1 MGADD
6 RVFPEEAVDPAAPFD
21 EVRDEPPANQVEDA
35 SPSKDAAK
43 TFDKPEMPSDEA
55 TTKLKDHVARF
66 KEAIP
71 EYEGMSEQERGWMM
85 LEASL
90 RIMAGQ
96 SPDAITNIAK
106 GLQGLGPAMM
116 KDAKEKRAWNRQV
129 DLSAAKYAL
138 ESVAKDEAK
147 ADALAK
153 EGRSLPYKL
162 VALEDFLDPLTGDM
176 VLEGQ
181 VYAATRAHINSG
193 LLKQIPVTFSNVF
206 ASRAK
211 AISTAAKSLLEQT
224 AEAKKLNTIDYKEAK
239 VINENLIAASE
250 SFVHASGGRSLIDG
264 VIKQL
269 ALYPD
274 DITGAKG
281 AANKLWSDTLN
292 FMGVRDKSR
301 AYKTRELMEVDLKM
315 AFQKLIPVALR
326 KIQAGNSISNRDVKN
341 LADAFIAGGFI
352 SQNQDGTFT
361 VNVEL
366 AGKNP
371 EVLVYQLQKTNAIFR
386 EAQNQSLIT
395 FDQEL
400 YNLSKAEPGRYDIRY
415 FEPRLKR
422 MGPALEKYRARQKSP
437 TPTASSILNV
447 SDYFDLSTGKLLKP
461 LPRRTQ

>member
-1 MGADD
+1 M
-6 RVFPEEAVDPAAPFD
+6 
-21 EVRDEPPANQVEDA
+21 
-35 SPSKDAAK
+35 
-43 TFDKPEMPSDEA
+43 
-55 TTKLKDHVARF
+55 
-66 KEAIP
+66 P
-71 EYEGMSEQERGWMM
+71 EYEGATEQERGWMI
-85 LEASL
+85 LEAGL
-90 RIMAGQ
+90 RVMAGQ

-106 GLQGLGPAMM
+106 GLQGLGPKMM
-116 KDAKEKRAWNRQV
+116 KDAKEKRAWKRQV

-138 ESVAKDEAK
+138 EGVARDEAK

-162 VALEDFLDPLTGDM
+162 VALKDFRDPLTGDM

-181 VYAATRAHINSG
+181 VYAATKSQIDSG

-211 AISTAAKSLLEQT
+211 AISTAAKSLLKQT
-224 AEAKKLNTIDYKEAK
+224 ADAKKLNTIDYKEAK

-281 AANKLWSDTLN
+281 AANKFWSDTLN

-371 EVLVYQLQKTNAIFR
+371 EVLVYQLQKTN
-386 EAQNQSLIT
+386 
-395 FDQEL
+395 
-400 YNLSKAEPGRYDIRY
+400 
-415 FEPRLKR
+415 
-422 MGPALEKYRARQKSP
+422 
-437 TPTASSILNV
+437 
-447 SDYFDLSTGKLLKP
+447 
-461 LPRRTQ
+461 